1 MKATELTGGKPVTVI
16 GAGLV
21 GAGWAIVFAR
31 AGLSV
36 RLYDHMPQVSQS
48 APALIAQ
55 QLERLHGYGVLNEP
69 VAQIR
74 ERIVVV
80 ADLKA
85 ALDGAAY
92 AQESVLE
99 KVDIKRRLF
108 EEIDSFGFDS
118 LIIGSSTSGFPASD
132 FALDLS
138 ISPRVLV
145 AHPVNPPYLVPI
157 VELVGS
163 PQTSKATVDWTDQ
176 LMQAVGQSVIRVNK
190 EIEGFVLNR
199 LQAVLLREAWTLVAD
214 GVASCEDIDKT
225 LRDGL
230 GWRWSFMGPFE
241 TIDLNAP
248 NGIADYATRFG
259 PLYHRIAQS
268 RDQERPWDAAL
279 IHDVEKERRVEL
291 DAADLNARRD
301 WRDDQLMQFAV
312 HRAKASK
319 K

>member
-1 MKATELTGGKPVTVI
+1 MTAATLTGGRPVAVI

-36 RLYDHMPQVSQS
+36 RLYDREPTVQQA

-55 QLERLHGYGVLNEP
+55 QLERLDAYGLLQSS
-69 VAQIR
+69 VAEIQA
-74 ERIVVV
+74 RITS
-80 ADLKA
+80 APSLRA

-99 KVDIKRRLF
+99 KIDIKRALM
-108 EEIDSFGFDS
+108 EEIDAFGFGD

-132 FALDLS
+132 FALNLS

-163 PQTSKATVDWTDQ
+163 PQTSKATIDWTDA
-176 LMQAVGQSVIRVNK
+176 LMQAVGQSVVRVNK
-190 EIEGFVLNR
+190 ETEGFLLNR
-199 LQAVLLREAWTLVAD
+199 LQAVLLREAWTLVAE

-248 NGIADYATRFG
+248 DGVADYAVRFG

-268 RDQERPWDAAL
+268 RDQQRPWDAEL
-279 IHDVEKERRVEL
+279 IAEVERQRRERL
-291 DAADLNARRD
+291 PASDLNARRA
-301 WRDDQLMQFAV
+301 WRDEQLMQFAV
-312 HRAKASK
+312 HRARRKDH
-319 K
+319 

>member
-1 MKATELTGGKPVTVI
+1 
-16 GAGLV
+16 
-21 GAGWAIVFAR
+21 
-31 AGLSV
+31 
-36 RLYDHMPQVSQS
+36 MPQVSQS

-55 QLERLHGYGVLNEP
+55 QLERLHGYGLLNEP